1 MQKRS
6 TLHEPERRGARRSQ
20 CVMGRGKQCGNRTR
34 LERVSS
40 PKVNPR
46 PTMSSG
52 RADKKIPKF
61 EDWNELK
68 FVVLLRR
75 KDYL

>member
-6 TLHEPERRGARRSQ
+6 TLHECG
-20 CVMGRGKQCGNRTR
+20 MGRGKQCGNRTR

-40 PKVNPR
+40 PKVNP
-46 PTMSSG
+46 
-52 RADKKIPKF
+52 DKKTPKF

>member
-6 TLHEPERRGARRSQ
+6 ALHE
-20 CVMGRGKQCGNRTR
+20 CVMDRGKQCGNRTR

-40 PKVNPR
+40 PKVNP
-46 PTMSSG
+46 
-52 RADKKIPKF
+52 DKKIPKF

-68 FVVLLRR
+68 FEVFLRR
-75 KDYL
+75 QDYL